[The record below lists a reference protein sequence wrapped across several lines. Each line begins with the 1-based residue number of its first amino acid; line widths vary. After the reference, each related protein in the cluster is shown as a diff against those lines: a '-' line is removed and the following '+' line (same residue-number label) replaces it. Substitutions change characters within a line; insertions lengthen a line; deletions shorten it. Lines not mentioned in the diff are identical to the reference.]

1 MTVNELIKE
10 FRTISQQNPGPA
22 PDTAQ
27 WVLGDSPEHVVFG
40 MITHG
45 NETGSLPAIKPF
57 VDYLES
63 EATFKGTVSIFL
75 GNAAAALKNS
85 RYLEADLNRVFTD
98 QPSESS
104 ERQRA
109 VELSPLL
116 DKATLLVDFHQTI
129 LASHEPFYI
138 FPFHNKG
145 YQWARYLRGAKSLV
159 TRHPNYQFSAG
170 SMCTDE
176 YVLSK
181 GGAGVTLEMGQLG
194 ISDWAT
200 DLTLTTMK
208 RAIHGAAR
216 AKSSTDLEAL
226 IETEALPELNFFEIT
241 YAEPFREPQMHLAP
255 GWINFAQV
263 EEGCVLGQ
271 VNDTE
276 SFTAPKSGMLLF
288 PKYPPRKESG
298 DAQDPIPKEIYNLA
312 SPMAG
317 HPLDLWPELR

>member
-1 MTVNELIKE
+1 MPVKELIEE
-10 FRTISQQNPGPA
+10 FRSIAKHNPGPA
-22 PDTAQ
+22 PDSAQ
-27 WVLGDSPEHVVFG
+27 WVLGDASDHVVFG

-57 VDYLES
+57 IEHLKSQKD
-63 EATFKGTVSIFL
+63 FKGTVSIFL

-85 RYLEADLNRVFTD
+85 RYLEADLNRVFTQ
-98 QPSESS
+98 QPAESA
-104 ERQRA
+104 ERKRA
-109 VELSPLL
+109 IELSPLL
-116 DKATLLVDFHQTI
+116 DQATLLVDFHQTI

-138 FPFHNKG
+138 FPFHNLG
-145 YQWARYLRGAKSLV
+145 YQWARYLMGAKSLV

-200 DLTLTTMK
+200 DLTLNTMK
-208 RAIHGAAR
+208 RAIQGAAK
-216 AKSSTDLEAL
+216 AKTTAELEAL
-226 IETEALPELNFFEIT
+226 SSTESLPELDFFEIT
-241 YAEPFREPQMHLAP
+241 YAEPFREPQMRLSP
-255 GWINFAQV
+255 GWINFSKV

-271 VNDTE
+271 VNDSE
-276 SFTAPKSGMLLF
+276 SFLAPKSGMLLF
-288 PKYPPRKESG
+288 PKYPARKASG

-312 SPMAG
+312 SPMKG
-317 HPLDLWPELR
+317 HPLELWPELR